1 MKRISISVV
10 IATLLL
16 FGINGY
22 AAEKVGYINVQ
33 RIVSNSNMGKAAAA
47 EIKKMREAENEKIRA
62 LNEELN
68 ALKTS
73 FAQARQQADTSETAL
88 MDQLETI
95 QLKDKQLKRFV
106 DDAKEYLAKK
116 DKELVTRILRIVD
129 PLLEKIAKKRD
140 YTIIIKDPNALAYLS
155 PKADLSD
162 EVVKSLN
169 AVRD

>member
-1 MKRISISVV
+1 MKRTTISVV
-10 IATLLL
+10 IAVVLL
-16 FGINGY
+16 FGVHGY

-33 RIVSNSNMGKAAAA
+33 RIVSNSDMGKEAAA
-47 EIKKMREAENEKIRA
+47 EITRMREAENAKIRA

-68 ALKTS
+68 TLKTK
-73 FAQARQQADTSETAL
+73 FAEARQQQDASETDLVA
-88 MDQLETI
+88 QLETI
-95 QLKDKQLKRFV
+95 QLKDKQLQRFV

-116 DKELVTRILRIVD
+116 DKELVARILRKVD

-169 AVRD
+169 AARD